1 MRSGVISADVLQRL
15 YRLLYLPDERIYIIA
30 HQKLMLQKGTLLRCS
45 LFFFSLILMAED
57 DYGISLTTDTDPAV
71 LLSHRSNC
79 LHLCFFVTESGLTV
93 CLSVTELDPVVLHC
107 SKHQQWQQLCPNSW
121 NCQRL

>member
-30 HQKLMLQKGTLLRCS
+30 HQKMMLTKGTLLRCS
-45 LFFFSLILMAED
+45 LFFSLSFSED

-93 CLSVTELDPVVLHC
+93 CLSVTELDPVVLHI
-107 SKHQQWQQLCPNSW
+107 SNGSSFVPIPGTVKDYMTVMP
-121 NCQRL
+121 